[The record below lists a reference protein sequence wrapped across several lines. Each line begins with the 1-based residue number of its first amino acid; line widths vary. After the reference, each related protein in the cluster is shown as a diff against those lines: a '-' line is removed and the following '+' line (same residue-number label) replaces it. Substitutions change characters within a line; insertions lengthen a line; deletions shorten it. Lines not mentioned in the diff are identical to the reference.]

1 MNKKLSD
8 FEEGWIV
15 GFIEGEGS
23 FTVNPLEIKRR
34 GKKEKCYRYFNPVF
48 YLVQKEREIPE
59 RIRNL
64 LGVGRINRHGPYFR
78 LSVRKKSEVIK
89 LMEFLDGKL
98 KSRPKTRQFERWKEK
113 VLEWKSRAR
122 KERPVRESF

>member
-15 GFIEGEGS
+15 GFIDGEGS
-23 FTVNPLEIKRR
+23 FTVNPLEIEKGEKR
-34 GKKEKCYRYFNPVF
+34 YRYFNPVF
-48 YLVQKEREIPE
+48 YLVQKERDVLE
-59 RIRNL
+59 RMKNL

-78 LSVRKKSEVIK
+78 LSVRKKFEVIK

-98 KSRPKTRQFERWKEK
+98 KSGLKIRQFERWKEK

-122 KERPVRESF
+122 KERSVRESF

>member
-23 FTVNPLEIKRR
+23 FTVNPLEIEREGKRVKR
-34 GKKEKCYRYFNPVF
+34 YRYLNPVF
-48 YLVQKEREIPE
+48 YLVKREREIPE
-59 RIRNL
+59 RIGNL

-98 KSRPKTRQFERWKEK
+98 VSGLKRQQFERWKQK
-113 VLEWKSRAR
+113 VLEWKSRASMGR
-122 KERPVRESF
+122 DVQSF